1 MPRVRKPKTGPR
13 IRSFGGCLT
22 CRTRKVK
29 CDETHPICRQ
39 CQRSRL
45 VCGGYEAKI
54 RFVHFSPDGTG
65 PQGDVKQNDDGHSR
79 RILFTESERAAM
91 SRHMQE
97 VIDEDEIDQVL
108 SALDSGCESQIC
120 ELPPDGPFLVFSA
133 NDGEPTSEAAAEP
146 IHVHL
151 DHTVVL
157 HEPLSSLG
165 VQEIVNVDIPSA
177 PNPCSWPE
185 TALLETGNISALDDI
200 LLGVDNSEDLG
211 VDLSP
216 FSMIPRA
223 SPIPI
228 AQTASPSPWDLHV
241 NYDFTLSL
249 DTSVS
254 SHAHFLLEH
263 YRSQMGKLF
272 SPLRV
277 RKSPWSIL
285 HFPRAL
291 SALSELSIFK
301 RTKHAHT
308 SLFYAVLAVS
318 AFNWD
323 NIHRQQKDSTT
334 YWRTVGEGFRRGAR
348 KELEWTCETEL
359 AGEKSSKYKDI
370 LMAILTMVTISVVTG
385 QQEEARSY
393 LLNAELFISLR
404 GAPKVNKSRKVK
416 LLHSIYL
423 FLRVIEESTYMY
435 PHEKQPLASLSRAP
449 ESMLFPSLRTHS
461 LCLGR
466 DLDESCGMAFEFGL
480 FGGLEDQENPAFF
493 KEIYGFPQDL
503 LSFISRAT
511 FLANE
516 ISMHRRR
523 FSELSMTTELENR
536 CAVLEGEICSWN
548 NYNDGT
554 EGDSD
559 DPIAAFANRAIMS
572 HLITA
577 FHCAVLIFFYRRVRQ
592 LHPFLLQP
600 FVEKT
605 IANLEAFEQEQRKF
619 SLVNCGIVWPGFI
632 AGAEA
637 VDPDLQ
643 ARFHKRLQDCSRS
656 SGMQNFGFAADFLQD
671 FWALRRQKGNEN
683 MTWMDMVRDRQ
694 LALVLT

>member
-1 MPRVRKPKTGPR
+1 MPRTRRSKTGPR

-29 CDETHPICRQ
+29 CDEAHPTCGQ

-79 RILFTESERAAM
+79 RILFTESERAVM

-108 SALDSGCESQIC
+108 SALDSASESQIC

-133 NDGEPTSEAAAEP
+133 NDGEPVSEAGVAEL
-146 IHVHL
+146 IHV
-151 DHTVVL
+151 DHTEILPEPPSSHGL
-157 HEPLSSLG
+157 HE
-165 VQEIVNVDIPSA
+165 IDIPGA

-185 TALLETGNISALDDI
+185 TTVLETGNISTLNDI
-200 LLGVDNSEDLG
+200 LLDVDNSNDLG
-211 VDLSP
+211 VDLSS
-216 FSMIPRA
+216 FSMIPRV

-228 AQTASPSPWDLHV
+228 THTASPSPWDFYIS
-241 NYDFTLSL
+241 YDFTSSL

-263 YRSQMGKLF
+263 YKSQMGKLF
-272 SPLRV
+272 SPLRL

-291 SALSELSIFK
+291 SALPELSIFK
-301 RTKHAHT
+301 MTKHAHT
-308 SLFYAVLAVS
+308 SFFYAVLAVS

-334 YWRTVGEGFRRGAR
+334 YWRNVGEGFRRGAR
-348 KELEWTCETEL
+348 KELQRTCETEL

-370 LMAILTMVTISVVTG
+370 LMAILTVVTISVVTG
-385 QQEEARSY
+385 QQEAARSY
-393 LLNAELFISLR
+393 LLNAELFIGLR

-435 PHEKQPLASLSRAP
+435 PPEKQPLTSLSRAP
-449 ESMLFPSLRTHS
+449 DSVLFPSLRTHS

-466 DLDESCGMAFEFGL
+466 DLDDSCGMAFEFGL
-480 FGGLEDQENPAFF
+480 FGGLENQEN
-493 KEIYGFPQDL
+493 L
-503 LSFISRAT
+503 LM
-511 FLANE
+511 E
-516 ISMHRRR
+516 
-523 FSELSMTTELENR
+523 EL
-536 CAVLEGEICSWN
+536 
-548 NYNDGT
+548 
-554 EGDSD
+554 
-559 DPIAAFANRAIMS
+559 
-572 HLITA
+572 
-577 FHCAVLIFFYRRVRQ
+577 
-592 LHPFLLQP
+592 
-600 FVEKT
+600 
-605 IANLEAFEQEQRKF
+605 QR
-619 SLVNCGIVWPGFI
+619 
-632 AGAEA
+632 
-637 VDPDLQ
+637 
-643 ARFHKRLQDCSRS
+643 
-656 SGMQNFGFAADFLQD
+656 
-671 FWALRRQKGNEN
+671 
-683 MTWMDMVRDRQ
+683 
-694 LALVLT
+694 